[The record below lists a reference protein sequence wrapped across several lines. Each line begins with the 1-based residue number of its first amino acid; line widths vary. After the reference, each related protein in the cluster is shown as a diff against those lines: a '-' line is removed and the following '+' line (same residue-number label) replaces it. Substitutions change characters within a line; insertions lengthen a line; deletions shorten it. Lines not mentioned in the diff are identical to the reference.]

1 MSPLTTSCAEEHV
14 AAGGLHEAGSGCTGS
29 QAAAGTSS
37 AEVDCSTT
45 QLDTRS
51 ARADRAKSEDPD
63 TRVARLYE
71 AEIGRLTRFGR
82 KVTGDSSA
90 AEDLAQEVFVDLLQQ
105 LRADP
110 DYLQGP
116 AWFWLK
122 EAMIHHA
129 ANRQRQLTRE
139 SEHLGRLHASLGDE
153 FEPGETHLDFDRAL
167 AQLPPRMRQCVV
179 MACVQDMTQEE
190 IASAL
195 GCTVRTVETHLHRA
209 RPRLAELMGVEWTPR
224 AMRTSK
230 EGQA

>member
-1 MSPLTTSCAEEHV
+1 MSPLTTSCREEHTGAGV
-14 AAGGLHEAGSGCTGS
+14 QQEAGGACTGS
-29 QAAAGTSS
+29 RRPAGTSS
-37 AEVDCSTT
+37 AEVDCGTT

-51 ARADRAKSEDPD
+51 ARAGRAKFEDPD
-63 TRVARLYE
+63 TRVARLYA

-122 EAMIHHA
+122 EAMVHHA
-129 ANRQRQLTRE
+129 ANRQRQLNRE
-139 SEHLGRLHASLGDE
+139 SEYLGRLRASQPE
-153 FEPGETHLDFDRAL
+153 EYEPDETHLDFERAL

-190 IASAL
+190 IAAAL

-209 RPRLAELMGVEWTPR
+209 RPRLAELMGVDWTPR
-224 AMRTSK
+224 AMNASK